1 MSGKVTG
8 ECTISY
14 NSDLNPTKN
23 KEQGEVKSY
32 TPMAMKLLIS

>member
-14 NSDLNPTKN
+14 NSDLNPTKK
-23 KEQGEVKSY
+23 KEQREERSY

>member
-14 NSDLNPTKN
+14 NSDLNPKKK
-23 KEQGEVKSY
+23 KERREEESY
-32 TPMAMKLLIS
+32 TPIAMKLLIS